1 MNSFGGPVTFWVI
14 RGLFVSQGPL
24 HVCVCVCVP
33 SMLTRHYSLLFDLNN
48 IVLLKNVPSLEL
60 CVTDV
65 KPCLHWNP

>member
-1 MNSFGGPVTFWVI
+1 
-14 RGLFVSQGPL
+14 
-24 HVCVCVCVP
+24 VCVCVCVP